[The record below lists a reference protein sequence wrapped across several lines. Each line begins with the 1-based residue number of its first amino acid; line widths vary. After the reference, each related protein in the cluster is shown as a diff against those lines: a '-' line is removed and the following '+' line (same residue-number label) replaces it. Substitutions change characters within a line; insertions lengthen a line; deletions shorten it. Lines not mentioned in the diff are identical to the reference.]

1 MKTEK
6 HDMSG
11 SKLSDKEMKAY
22 FKKNPKAAKDKWV
35 YKAARIAL
43 DHGGAMNYAIKQIDK
58 VKRGLSKHP
67 EVKKALRWAN
77 ESTHSTA
84 RSKFKAI
91 VTENYTKN
99 FQNLCIALKF
109 NPIQQKILENFITT
123 GLVENQY
130 VGRVAGKAKETKT
143 YAASRKYKGSNE
155 NIKEALMKALKVN
168 TQQKNIL
175 NKYLNTGRVIG
186 KYIGSVAGTK
196 KTTKDFAGF
205 QGFTEQSYPTL
216 FEELNEARKPKADGK
231 SFTWNRETHPALADD
246 IVTVDIEMAS
256 WDKKGNLYNWEDDPK
271 ENKPYN
277 KPEVE
282 KRFKIKFKRT
292 SGHHSAGYVWD
303 IKGKAE
309 DVFFYLTTEYQ
320 GNSASGKESPNSDI
334 DLEFFM
340 LYHPFIYSSY
350 GSESVDEVKR
360 YVKGGFTFEVEGKP
374 KRGALTPDTLLKP
387 KQKKMWPSV
396 KIVFVKSKD
405 HWKATGSEKDLER
418 LAWAVDQA
426 EHLKRTSGRDEDGN
440 LIKEGWLDVKKIQL
454 KYRKEISYLKKNN
467 NAKGSKKEQEL
478 LDAIASILSKKERG
492 DWSDPDF
499 ADLKALDLIWD
510 DEWDRLK

>member
-1 MKTEK
+1 
-6 HDMSG
+6 
-11 SKLSDKEMKAY
+11 
-22 FKKNPKAAKDKWV
+22 
-35 YKAARIAL
+35 
-43 DHGGAMNYAIKQIDK
+43 
-58 VKRGLSKHP
+58 
-67 EVKKALRWAN
+67 
-77 ESTHSTA
+77 
-84 RSKFKAI
+84 
-91 VTENYTKN
+91 
-99 FQNLCIALKF
+99 
-109 NPIQQKILENFITT
+109 
-123 GLVENQY
+123 
-130 VGRVAGKAKETKT
+130 KAKETKT
-143 YAASRKYKGSNE
+143 YAASRKYKGSNK

-168 TQQKNIL
+168 EQQKNIL
-175 NKYLNTGRVIG
+175 SKYLNTGRVIG

-256 WDKKGNLYNWEDDPK
+256 WDKKGNIYNWEDEPK

-277 KPEVE
+277 KPGVE
-282 KRFKIKFKRT
+282 KRHKLKFKRT
-292 SGHHSAGYVWD
+292 GGSTPSGYIWD

-309 DVFFYLTTEYQ
+309 DIFFYLTTEYQ

-374 KRGALTPDTLLKP
+374 KSGSLTPEKLTKP
-387 KQKKMWPSV
+387 RQKKMWPSV
-396 KIVFVKSKD
+396 KVVFVKSKD

-426 EHLKRTSGRDEDGN
+426 DYLKRTSGRDEDGN
-440 LIKEGWLDVKKIQL
+440 LIKEGWLDVKKIQV
-454 KYRKEISYLKKNN
+454 KYRKEIKHLKKNN
-467 NAKGSKKEQEL
+467 NASGSKKEQEL
-478 LDAIASILSKKERG
+478 LDAITSILSKKEKG
-492 DWSDPDF
+492 NW
-499 ADLKALDLIWD
+499 
-510 DEWDRLK
+510 